1 MQFTVERGGPLL
13 PFLLE
18 HVKGSRNHVKSLLAR
33 GQVQVDGAAVR
44 RHDHP
49 LAPGQRVSVL
59 AQGAEARRAPF
70 PVLYEDGRILVIDK
84 PSGLLSMASDREKV
98 RTAYRMAGEYVR
110 RTRPGGRVFIVHRLD
125 RDTSGVLLFAKDEE
139 AKRAYQE
146 HWDALV
152 RRRGYLAVVEG
163 RPPREEDTIRTLL
176 RENAA
181 HKVYSVRSGGKEA
194 VTHYRTRPGGRVF
207 IVHRLDRDT
216 SGVLLFAKD
225 EEAKRAYQEHWDAL
239 VRRRGYLA
247 VVEGRPPRE
256 EDTIRTLLRENA
268 AHKVYS
274 VRSGGKE
281 AVTHYRTIQAGR
293 EYTLLEVDIDTGRK
307 NQIRA
312 HLSELGCP
320 VAGDRDYGA
329 AASPLGRLC
338 LHAHELALTDPFT
351 GEERTFRS
359 GAPRGFRALVC

>member
-1 MQFTVERGGPLL
+1 M
-13 PFLLE
+13 
-18 HVKGSRNHVKSLLAR
+18 
-33 GQVQVDGAAVR
+33 
-44 RHDHP
+44 
-49 LAPGQRVSVL
+49 
-59 AQGAEARRAPF
+59 
-70 PVLYEDGRILVIDK
+70 
-84 PSGLLSMASDREKV
+84 
-98 RTAYRMAGEYVR
+98 
-110 RTRPGGRVFIVHRLD
+110 FIVHRLD

-139 AKRAYQE
+139 TKRAYQE

-181 HKVYSVRSGGKEA
+181 HKVYSVRSGG
-194 VTHYRTRPGGRVF
+194 R
-207 IVHRLDRDT
+207 
-216 SGVLLFAKD
+216 
-225 EEAKRAYQEHWDAL
+225 
-239 VRRRGYLA
+239 
-247 VVEGRPPRE
+247 
-256 EDTIRTLLRENA
+256 
-268 AHKVYS
+268 
-274 VRSGGKE
+274 E

>member
-33 GQVQVDGAAVR
+33 GQVQVDGTAVR
-44 RHDHP
+44 P

-110 RTRPGGRVFIVHRLD
+110 
-125 RDTSGVLLFAKDEE
+125 
-139 AKRAYQE
+139 
-146 HWDALV
+146 
-152 RRRGYLAVVEG
+152 
-163 RPPREEDTIRTLL
+163 
-176 RENAA
+176 
-181 HKVYSVRSGGKEA
+181 
-194 VTHYRTRPGGRVF
+194 RTRPGGRVF